1 MINGAFGLIATGLFA
16 SPARLEV
23 AFGNSNHVGFFYSFA
38 HGGADATLL
47 AAQIICILFI
57 FGWVMFTMLPFFV
70 WLDMKGWF
78 RSDPLDEIIGL
89 DTSYHGGCVLGAN
102 TEKIG
107 PEYIAAMEKRKEEN
121 KNNKLNRSRHK
132 SVDLD
137 SSRGFS
143 VDFENSRH
151 KSVNL
156 EDIEEEVRDG
166 QDAHEYSAGNE

>member
-1 MINGAFGLIATGLFA
+1 MVNGAFGVLAVGFFA
-16 SPARLEV
+16 SPARLE
-23 AFGNSNHVGFFYSFA
+23 AAYGSSDHVGFFYSFN

-47 AAQIICILFI
+47 GAQIVGILFI

-107 PEYIAAMEKRKEEN
+107 PEYIAAMQKRREEN
-121 KNNKLNRSRHK
+121 RNKAANRSRHRSINLDEGEDELDDANDAQVEH
-132 SVDLD
+132 SVG
-137 SSRGFS
+137 S
-143 VDFENSRH
+143 
-151 KSVNL
+151 
-156 EDIEEEVRDG
+156 
-166 QDAHEYSAGNE
+166 EY